1 MNWHFL
7 SGIMYFHIVVVKFR
21 NTYMRLSKNSKA
33 WKTQCHTMIF
43 ALLIYVSICLALLIL
58 ETGHGH
64 ADFCALE
71 EIVDKQ

>member
-1 MNWHFL
+1 
-7 SGIMYFHIVVVKFR
+7 
-21 NTYMRLSKNSKA
+21 
-33 WKTQCHTMIF
+33 MIF